1 MSDKNA
7 LENLVDA
14 AKAKVA
20 EGVDRAK
27 AVGHDIAAEIGS
39 DPLENAA
46 DKAKAM
52 ADRAK
57 AEVEHA
63 KANVNFEETKAK
75 ANDPL

>member
-14 AKAKVA
+14 AKAKVS

-27 AVGHDIAAEIGS
+27 AVGHDIAAEVS
-39 DPLENAA
+39 SNPLESAKNKV
-46 DKAKAM
+46 KAV

-57 AEVEHA
+57 ADVENGQA
-63 KANVNFEETKAK
+63 KVNFDETKAK
-75 ANDPL
+75 ANKPL

>member
-1 MSDKNA
+1 MSEKNA

-14 AKAKVA
+14 AKAKVS

-27 AVGHDIAAEIGS
+27 AAGHDLAAEVGNN
-39 DPLENAA
+39 PLENAA
-46 DKAKAM
+46 DKVKAV

-57 AEVEHA
+57 AEVENA
-63 KANVNFEETKAK
+63 KAHVNFDEAKDK